1 MKTPCIVAKAGWLL
15 ICCMMFLPYHATTQI
30 SKQRTFT
37 GQALHEI
44 AFPIGG
50 IGTGCISLGGRGE
63 LRDWEIFNRPAKG
76 SHLDFSFFALW
87 AQRAGKPAVARVL
100 ERRFLPPYHDDGFG
114 LPQRQLSGLPRL
126 AEAVFQGAYPF
137 ADVDFKDDDLPV
149 QVHLEAWNPFIP
161 LDVDNSAIP
170 VALFDWTLT
179 NPSNDTVMVSLA
191 ACISNPIGDRY
202 TDVNGKKPGLGLN
215 VNEYLDEGTFQ
226 GIRLS
231 SWKVPEEDPNYGTM
245 ALVTTHRAVDV
256 QTRWYHGGWWDP
268 CHIFWDDFSDN
279 GRLKEVRDATVSDS
293 TSSDVSSLVLRAK
306 IPPRKKVNLPVMVTW
321 HFPNRENYWNRE
333 SAVRG
338 KMMRN
343 YVARYFKDAWEVA
356 RYVVENRSRLEQE
369 TRAFSDALFSS
380 SLPAY
385 VLDAV
390 SSQMSTLKSTV
401 CILLEDGSFF
411 GFEGVGNEA
420 GCCPLNCTHV
430 WNYEQA
436 LAYLFPQLERSM
448 RETDFLHNT
457 LPNGYMTFRTLIP
470 LGEAQWRFKPCA
482 DGQMGEIVRAYR
494 EWQLSGDSV
503 WLRTL
508 WPSIK
513 RALGF
518 AWKGV
523 GDPPPAGYEWMKEQ
537 IVMPWDPD
545 RDGVMDAE
553 QHNTYDIEFYGPNTM
568 TGSLYL
574 AALKAGAVMAD
585 AMGDPTSAG
594 EYRELFERG
603 RRRYDEITWNGEYF
617 RQEVAVRPGLKV
629 PANLVTPTGSQC
641 DSGCACRPAN
651 KRRALEAGETTPK
664 YQYGTGCLAD
674 QLLGQYL
681 AYVTGLGYV
690 LDSAHVAQ
698 AMRSIFRNNFR
709 KSLTSWANVQRVYA
723 LNEEA
728 GLVLCTWP
736 HGDRPAL
743 PFPYSDEVWTGIEYQ
758 VAASLIYAGFV
769 DEGLKVVKAVRDRYN
784 GLHRNPWDEE
794 ECGHH
799 YARAMSSWALLLAL
813 SGFHYDGVKGE
824 MVFAPA
830 RPGKNFRCFWS
841 CGTGWGTVKMEERK
855 GRHSVAIRPIHGRV
869 SVATLVVPGTHLR
882 GGGAVVSV
890 NGTPVKDVRTVVE
903 GSHMKVHLGIPLDLG
918 KGSVLNVLY

>member
-1 MKTPCIVAKAGWLL
+1 MKTPWIVAEAGLLL
-15 ICCMMFLPYHATTQI
+15 IGLMLSLPFHLTAQI
-30 SKQRTFT
+30 NQQRTFT
-37 GQALHEI
+37 GQALQEI
-44 AFPIGG
+44 AFPVGG
-50 IGTGCISLGGRGE
+50 IGTGCISMGGRGE

-76 SHLDFSFFALW
+76 SSLDFSFFALW

-100 ERRFLPPYHDDGFG
+100 ERRFLPPYRDDGFG

-126 AEAVFQGAYPF
+126 TEAVFRGAYPF
-137 ADVDFKDDDLPV
+137 ASIDFRDEDLPV
-149 QVHLEAWNPFIP
+149 KVHLEAWNPFIP
-161 LDVDNSAIP
+161 LNVDDSAIP

-179 NPSNDTVMVSLA
+179 NPTNDTVLVSLA
-191 ACISNPIGDRY
+191 ACLSNPIGDRY

-215 VNEYLDEGTFQ
+215 LNAFEDAGTYQ
-226 GIRLS
+226 GILLS
-231 SWKVPEEDPNYGTM
+231 SRKVPAEDPNFGTM

-256 QTRWYHGGWWDP
+256 QTRWYRGGWWDP

-279 GRLKEVRDATVSDS
+279 GRVKEVRDAVVSDS
-293 TSSDVSSLVLRAK
+293 TRSDVSSLVLRAK
-306 IPPRKKVNLPVMVTW
+306 IPPRKKVTLPVMITW
-321 HFPNRENYWNRE
+321 FFPNRENYWNGE
-333 SAVRG
+333 SSVRG
-338 KMMRN
+338 KMMKN
-343 YVARYFKDAWEVA
+343 YVASHFKDAWEVA
-356 RYVVENRSRLEQE
+356 RYVVENRPRLEKE
-369 TRAFSDALFSS
+369 TRAFADALFSS
-380 SLPAY
+380 TLPPY
-385 VLDAV
+385 VLDAM

-401 CILLEDGSFF
+401 CMLLEDGSFF
-411 GFEGVGNEA
+411 GFEGVANDG

-470 LGEAQWRFKPCA
+470 LGEAQWKFKPCA

-494 EWQLSGDSV
+494 EWQLSGDSA
-503 WLRTL
+503 WLRKL
-508 WPSIK
+508 WPSVK
-513 RALGF
+513 RALEF
-518 AWKGV
+518 AWKGA
-523 GDPPPAGYEWMKEQ
+523 GDPPPVGYEWTKEQ

-574 AALKAGAVMAD
+574 AALKAGASMAE
-585 AMGDPTSAG
+585 AMGEPSSAS
-594 EYRELFERG
+594 EYLDLFTRG
-603 RRRYDEITWNGEYF
+603 KKRYDEITWNGTYY
-617 RQEVAVRPGLKV
+617 RQAVAVHPGLKV
-629 PANLVTPTGSQC
+629 PAHLVAPVGSQC

-651 KRRALEAGETTPK
+651 MRKALEAGETAPK

-690 LDSAHVAQ
+690 LDSGHVVQ
-698 AMRSIFRNNFR
+698 AMRSIFRNNF
-709 KSLTSWANVQRVYA
+709 KASLTSWANVQRVYA
-723 LNEEA
+723 LNGEE

-736 HGDRPAL
+736 DGDRPAL

-758 VAASLIYAGFV
+758 VAASLIYAGYV
-769 DEGLKVVKAVRDRYN
+769 DEGLKVVKAARDRYN

-813 SGFHYDGVKGE
+813 SGFHYDGAKGE
-824 MVFAPA
+824 MAFAPA
-830 RPGKNFRCFWS
+830 RPGRKFQSFWS
-841 CGTGWGTVKMEERK
+841 CGTGWGTMRMEVKK
-855 GRHSVAIRPIHGRV
+855 GKRTVTIEPVHGRI
-869 SVATLVVPGTHLR
+869 SVTTLVLPGAHLR
-882 GGGAVVSV
+882 GSRAVVTMT
-890 NGTPVKDVRTVVE
+890 GTPVQNVRTLVE
-903 GSHMKVHLGIPLDLG
+903 GSRVKVRFGIPLDLG
-918 KGSVLNVLY
+918 NGTVLNISY